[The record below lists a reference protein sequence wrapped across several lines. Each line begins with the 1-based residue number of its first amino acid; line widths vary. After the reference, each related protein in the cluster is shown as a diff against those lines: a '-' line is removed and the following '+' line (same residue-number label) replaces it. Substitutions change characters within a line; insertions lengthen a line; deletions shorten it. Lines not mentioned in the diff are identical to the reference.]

1 MEGYKCGDKWYAL
14 VLVELDRTRTVGA
27 SETGAVSDGIV
38 RRCGKS
44 LYMFKSSKRKN
55 IFMKSN
61 MRNNVNT
68 FKR

>member
-1 MEGYKCGDKWYAL
+1 MEGYKWGDKWYGL
-14 VLVELDRTRTVGA
+14 VLVELDRTRAVGVGK
-27 SETGAVSDGIV
+27 TGAVSEGIV

-61 MRNNVNT
+61 MTSNVNT